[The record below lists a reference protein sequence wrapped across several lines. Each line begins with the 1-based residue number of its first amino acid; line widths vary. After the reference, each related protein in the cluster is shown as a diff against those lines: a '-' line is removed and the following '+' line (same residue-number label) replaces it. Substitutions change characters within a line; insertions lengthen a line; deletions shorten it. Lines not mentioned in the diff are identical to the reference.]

1 LTLSTQKYDVIYSI
15 SIQSR
20 IFAQKIMTVI
30 SKNHSFRIGTIS
42 KMAGIP
48 VPTLRVWE
56 SRYSAFS
63 PIKTEGQHRMYGEED
78 LLRATLMKQLCDEG
92 HAISTIANLD
102 IHALSQLHN
111 KHRHGG
117 TLEARQKSSQ
127 SVKMAVIGLALAG
140 RIEAK
145 KFSSNLLG
153 STIEVTN
160 IFADFEA
167 AQTAPFEH
175 PAEILLL
182 KVNTLH
188 EIAMRDIERI
198 TAQNMAM
205 KVIVLY
211 NYGRD
216 QVAHA
221 MRTAG
226 MLVKRE
232 PITDYELAELI
243 RSVLNVDANH
253 ASNAVTSSSI
263 IPARK
268 YSDETLA
275 RVAGISTNVLC
286 ECPRHVAEIIAQL
299 ASFEQYSLECLNKS
313 TEDAHLH
320 AYLTSVSGSAR
331 ALFEH
336 ALEKVA
342 QHEGIEL

>member
-1 LTLSTQKYDVIYSI
+1 MSVE
-15 SIQSR
+15 
-20 IFAQKIMTVI
+20 
-30 SKNHSFRIGTIS
+30 SKNHSYRIGTIS
-42 KMAGIP
+42 KLAGIP

-56 SRYSAFS
+56 SRYAAFT
-63 PIKTEGQHRMYGEED
+63 PIKTEGQHRLYGEED
-78 LLRATLMKQLCDEG
+78 LLRATLIKQLCDTG
-92 HAISTIANLD
+92 HGISTIANLNVQ
-102 IHALSQLHN
+102 ALSQLHH
-111 KHRHGG
+111 KHRNGKA
-117 TLEARQKSSQ
+117 LEASPARTQN
-127 SVKMAVIGLALAG
+127 VTMAVIGLGLAR

-145 KFSSNLLG
+145 KFALTLLG
-153 STIEVTN
+153 SSLEVTG
-160 IFADFEA
+160 IFADLDT
-167 AQTAPFEH
+167 AQTEEFDR
-175 PAEILLL
+175 PAEILLI

-188 EIAMRDIERI
+188 EIVMRDIEAVKVKANA
-198 TAQNMAM
+198 TQ
-205 KVIVLY
+205 VIVIY

-221 MRTAG
+221 MRAAG
-226 MLVKRE
+226 MLVRRE
-232 PITDYELAELI
+232 PISDYELAELI
-243 RSVLNVDANH
+243 RSVLTVEANH
-253 ASNAVTSSSI
+253 TLREVTPSAM

-286 ECPRHVAEIIAQL
+286 ECPKHVAEIIAQL

>member
-1 LTLSTQKYDVIYSI
+1 
-15 SIQSR
+15 
-20 IFAQKIMTVI
+20 MTV
-30 SKNHSFRIGTIS
+30 SAKNHSYRIGTIS
-42 KMAGIP
+42 KLAGIP

-56 SRYSAFS
+56 SRYAAFA
-63 PIKTEGQHRMYGEED
+63 PIKTEGQHRIYGEED

-102 IHALSQLHN
+102 VQALSQLHN
-111 KHRHGG
+111 KHRNGG
-117 TLEARQKSSQ
+117 ALEAGKKQTQ
-127 SVKMAVIGLALAG
+127 SVKIAVIGLALAG

-145 KFSSNLLG
+145 NFSLNLLG
-153 STIEVTN
+153 SSIEVTN
-160 IFADFEA
+160 IFADIEA
-167 AQTAPFEH
+167 AQNGPFEQ

-188 EIAMRDIERI
+188 EIVMRDIQRI
-198 TAQNMAM
+198 TAKNTTTQ
-205 KVIVLY
+205 VIVLY
-211 NYGRD
+211 NYGRE

-226 MLVKRE
+226 MLVRRE

-243 RSVLNVDANH
+243 RSVLTVDANH
-253 ASNAVTSSSI
+253 TLSEVTPSSM

-299 ASFEQYSLECLNKS
+299 ASFEQYSQECLNKS
-313 TEDAHLH
+313 AEDAHLH

>member
-1 LTLSTQKYDVIYSI
+1 MIISTKNI
-15 SIQSR
+15 SY
-20 IFAQKIMTVI
+20 
-30 SKNHSFRIGTIS
+30 RIGTIS
-42 KMAGIP
+42 KLAGIP

-56 SRYSAFS
+56 SRYAAFT
-63 PIKTEGQHRMYGEED
+63 PLKTEGQHRMYGEED
-78 LLRATLMKQLCDEG
+78 LLRATLLKQLCDEG
-92 HAISTIANLD
+92 HAISSIANLD
-102 IHALSQLHN
+102 IYALNQLHN
-111 KHRHGG
+111 KHRHNGLG
-117 TLEARQKSSQ
+117 EARQKSTQ
-127 SVKMAVIGLALAG
+127 SVKIAVIGLALAG
-140 RIEAK
+140 RIESK
-145 KFSSNLLG
+145 NFSSSLLG
-153 STIEVTN
+153 SSIEVTN
-160 IFADFEA
+160 IYADFDA
-167 AQTAPFEH
+167 AQTAPFEQ

-188 EIAMRDIERI
+188 EIVMRDIQRI
-198 TAQNMAM
+198 TSQNTAA

-211 NYGRD
+211 NYGRE
-216 QVAHA
+216 QVAQA

-226 MLVKRE
+226 MLVRRE
-232 PITDYELAELI
+232 PLTDYELAELI

-253 ASNAVTSSSI
+253 ALSEITASSM

-286 ECPRHVAEIIAQL
+286 ECPGHVAEIIAQL
-299 ASFEQYSLECLNKS
+299 ASFEQYSQECLNKS
-313 TEDAHLH
+313 AEDAHLH

>member
-1 LTLSTQKYDVIYSI
+1 
-15 SIQSR
+15 
-20 IFAQKIMTVI
+20 MTV
-30 SKNHSFRIGTIS
+30 SEKNHSYRIGTIS
-42 KMAGIP
+42 KLAGIP

-56 SRYSAFS
+56 SRYAAFT
-63 PIKTEGQHRMYGEED
+63 PVKTEGQHRMYGEED

-111 KHRHGG
+111 KHRRGSMV
-117 TLEARQKSSQ
+117 EARHKQPQ

-140 RIEAK
+140 RIETK
-145 KFSSNLLG
+145 NFSSNLLG
-153 STIEVTN
+153 SSIEVTN
-160 IFADFEA
+160 IFADVQA
-167 AQTAPFEH
+167 AQSGPFEQ

-188 EIAMRDIERI
+188 EIVMRDIQRI
-198 TAQNMAM
+198 TTKNAAM

-211 NYGRD
+211 NYGRE

-253 ASNAVTSSSI
+253 SLSEAPPNSM
-263 IPARK
+263 IPPRK